1 MKTFPLL
8 LTSLFLMACAL
19 TAPLTQGTET
29 PPLSANENVPT
40 ATLAAALPSV
50 QPPAGQPPSGKPCGD
65 GVCQGPENAQN
76 CPADCSSTSVTPPL
90 GGPGQSNRTPGAPG
104 QGNQPPGAA
113 AKSDGEYTVT
123 NPSSG
128 AALYVAVFYPDNWD
142 GQTKLPTLVLVPG
155 GSGNSG
161 AFTGQTPKGA
171 STVEVINQAGYAAVV
186 FDPDGRG
193 RSGGT
198 ENYNGFVHQ
207 DGLAEVI
214 RFAATLPGVDSAK
227 IGLVTYSYGITMGAG
242 ALARHPDLPVR
253 FLIDWEGPA
262 NRNDTGGCDGAGLG
276 HLKDVASCSDE
287 SFWAEREASTFIAQ
301 IRVPYQRVQSQTDH
315 VQPDNAHA
323 ILMVNNA
330 VSGGVPWVRLNNE
343 TPNQTYDLA
352 NPPAMLPDA
361 TLDRQQDRFIVE
373 YAKELFAM

>member
-1 MKTFPLL
+1 MKPFTLL
-8 LTSLFLMACAL
+8 FTSLFLMACAL
-19 TAPLTQGTET
+19 TAPLAQGTET
-29 PPLSANENVPT
+29 PTAGSTGSPT
-40 ATLAAALPSV
+40 AAPVSATEAAPTMTLAATPPPV

-76 CPADCSSTSVTPPL
+76 CSADCSALPSPVVREA
-90 GGPGQSNRTPGAPG
+90 GE
-104 QGNQPPGAA
+104 GNA
-113 AKSDGEYTVT
+113 YTVI

-128 AALYVAVFYPDNWD
+128 ATLYVAVFYPDNWD
-142 GQTKLPTLVLVPG
+142 GQSKLPTLVLVPG
-155 GSGNSG
+155 GNGDSDS
-161 AFTGQTPKGA
+161 FLKKPPKGP
-171 STVEVINQAGYAAVV
+171 STVEVVNQAGYTAVV

-193 RSGGT
+193 QSDGT

-214 RFAATLPGVDSAK
+214 RFAATLPGVDSAN

-242 ALARHPDLPVR
+242 ALARHPDLPVK

-276 HLKDVASCSDE
+276 HLKDVASCADE
-287 SFWAEREASTFIAQ
+287 AFWAEREASTFIAQ

-343 TPNQTYDLA
+343 TPNQTYDPN
-352 NPPAMLPDA
+352 NPPAMLPDNVI
-361 TLDRQQDRFIVE
+361 DRQQDRFIVE

>member
-1 MKTFPLL
+1 MKTFILL
-8 LTSLFLMACAL
+8 LTSLLLMACAL

-40 ATLAAALPSV
+40 ATLAATLPPV

-76 CPADCSSTSVTPPL
+76 CPADCALTPNPSPTGRGA
-90 GGPGQSNRTPGAPG
+90 GGE
-104 QGNQPPGAA
+104 
-113 AKSDGEYTVT
+113 GESYTVT

-128 AALYVAVFYPDNWD
+128 AALYVAVFYPESWD

-155 GSGNSG
+155 GNGDSGS
-161 AFTGQTPKGA
+161 FVRKPPKGF

-193 RSGGT
+193 QSGGT

-214 RFAATLPGVDSAK
+214 RFAATLPGVDSAN

-242 ALARHPDLPVR
+242 ALARHPDLPVK

-262 NRNDTGGCDGAGLG
+262 NRNDTGGCDGAGRG
-276 HLKDVASCSDE
+276 HLKDVASCTDE
-287 SFWAEREASTFIAQ
+287 AFWAEREASTFIGQ

-330 VSGGVPWVRLNNE
+330 VSGGVPWVRLNDE
-343 TPNQTYDLA
+343 TPNQTYDPN
-352 NPPAMLPDA
+352 NPPAMLSDNV
-361 TLDRQQDRFIVE
+361 LDRQQDRFIVE